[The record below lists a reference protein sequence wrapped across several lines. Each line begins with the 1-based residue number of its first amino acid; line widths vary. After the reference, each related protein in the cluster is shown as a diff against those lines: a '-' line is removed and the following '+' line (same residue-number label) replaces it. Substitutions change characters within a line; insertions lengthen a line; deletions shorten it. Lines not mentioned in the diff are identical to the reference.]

1 MTIAPARLRPLL
13 AALPLGVALLM
24 ATAAC
29 GGSDAATSAQSAA
42 PVSTESAAP
51 APAESAPAAP
61 AESVPAEPAAAA
73 PTESADSADSDV
85 KEITVTVAG
94 RKVTPPPGRIEVT
107 KGQTV
112 RITVTSDAADEA
124 HLHGYDKE
132 ADLKPGTP
140 ASIEFV
146 ADQTGLFEMETHGS
160 GLQLFQLV
168 VR

>member
-24 ATAAC
+24 ATSAC
-29 GGSDAATSAQSAA
+29 GGSDAAAPAQSAA

-61 AESVPAEPAAAA
+61 SESAAAA
-73 PTESADSADSDV
+73 PTDSAM

-132 ADLKPGTP
+132 ASLKPGTP

-146 ADQTGLFEMETHGS
+146 ADETGLFEMETHES

>member
-13 AALPLGVALLM
+13 AALPLGAALLM
-24 ATAAC
+24 ATSAC
-29 GGSDAATSAQSAA
+29 GGSDAAAPAQSAA
-42 PVSTESAAP
+42 AVSTESAPP
-51 APAESAPAAP
+51 APADSPPAAP
-61 AESVPAEPAAAA
+61 SESAAAA
-73 PTESADSADSDV
+73 PADSTV
-85 KEITVTVAG
+85 KEINVTIAG

-112 RITVTSDAADEA
+112 RITVTGDAADEA

-132 ADLKPGTP
+132 ASLKPGTP

-146 ADQTGLFEMETHGS
+146 ADETGLFEMETHGS

>member
-1 MTIAPARLRPLL
+1 MMIVPARLRPLL
-13 AALPLGVALLM
+13 AALPLGVVLLM
-24 ATAAC
+24 ATSAC
-29 GGSDAATSAQSAA
+29 GGSDAAAPAQSAA
-42 PVSTESAAP
+42 PAS
-51 APAESAPAAP
+51 AESAPAAP
-61 AESVPAEPAAAA
+61 AESAAAA
-73 PTESADSADSDV
+73 PADSAV
-85 KEITVTVAG
+85 KEITVTIAG
-94 RKVTPPPGRIEVT
+94 RTVTPPPGRIEVT

-112 RITVTSDAADEA
+112 RITVTGDAADEA

-132 ADLKPGTP
+132 AELQPGTP

>member
-1 MTIAPARLRPLL
+1 MTIVPARLRPLL
-13 AALPLGVALLM
+13 AALPLGAALLM
-24 ATAAC
+24 ATSAC
-29 GGSDAATSAQSAA
+29 GGSDAATPAQSAA
-42 PVSTESAAP
+42 PVSTEPAAPATTEPAPAAPSESAAA
-51 APAESAPAAP
+51 APAESA
-61 AESVPAEPAAAA
+61 
-73 PTESADSADSDV
+73 V

-132 ADLKPGTP
+132 AALQPGTP

-146 ADQTGLFEMETHGS
+146 ADQTGLFEMETHES

>member
-1 MTIAPARLRPLL
+1 MTFAPARLRPLL

-24 ATAAC
+24 ATSAC
-29 GGSDAATSAQSAA
+29 GGSDAADPTESAA

-51 APAESAPAAP
+51 APAESAPTA
-61 AESVPAEPAAAA
+61 PAEPA
-73 PTESADSADSDV
+73 V

-112 RITVTSDAADEA
+112 RITVTGDTADEA

-132 ADLKPGTP
+132 ASLKPGTP

-146 ADQTGLFEMETHGS
+146 ADETGLFEMETHES

>member
-1 MTIAPARLRPLL
+1 MTIAHARLRPLL
-13 AALPLGVALLM
+13 AAFPLGVALLM
-24 ATAAC
+24 ATSAC
-29 GGSDAATSAQSAA
+29 GGSDAAAPAQSAA

-51 APAESAPAAP
+51 APAESVPAAP
-61 AESVPAEPAAAA
+61 DASAAA
-73 PTESADSADSDV
+73 PADSAV
-85 KEITVTVAG
+85 KEITVTIAG

-112 RITVTSDAADEA
+112 RITVTSDTADEA

-132 ADLKPGTP
+132 AGLKPGTP

-146 ADQTGLFEMETHGS
+146 ANETGLFEMETHES

>member
-1 MTIAPARLRPLL
+1 MTIVPARLRPLL

-24 ATAAC
+24 ATSAC
-29 GGSDAATSAQSAA
+29 AGSDAAAPAQSAA
-42 PVSTESAAP
+42 PASTESAPA

-61 AESVPAEPAAAA
+61 SDPAAAA
-73 PTESADSADSDV
+73 PADPAV

-94 RKVTPPPGRIEVT
+94 RKVTPPPGRIEVA

-112 RITVTSDAADEA
+112 RITVTGDAADEA

-132 ADLKPGTP
+132 ADLKPGVP

-146 ADQTGLFEMETHGS
+146 ADQTGLFEMETHES

>member
-61 AESVPAEPAAAA
+61 SEPAAA

-85 KEITVTVAG
+85 KEITVTIAG

-146 ADQTGLFEMETHGS
+146 ADETGLFEMETHGS

>member
-1 MTIAPARLRPLL
+1 MTIAPVRLRPLL

-24 ATAAC
+24 ATSAC
-29 GGSDAATSAQSAA
+29 GGSDAAAPAQSAA
-42 PVSTESAAP
+42 PASAESAA
-51 APAESAPAAP
+51 APAGSA
-61 AESVPAEPAAAA
+61 
-73 PTESADSADSDV
+73 V
-85 KEITVTVAG
+85 KEITVTIAG
-94 RKVTPPPGRIEVT
+94 RTVTPPPGRIEVT

-112 RITVTSDAADEA
+112 RITVTGDAADEA

-132 ADLKPGTP
+132 AELQPGTP

-146 ADQTGLFEMETHGS
+146 ADQTGLFEMETHES

>member
-1 MTIAPARLRPLL
+1 MTFAPARLRPLL
-13 AALPLGVALLM
+13 AALPLGAALLM
-24 ATAAC
+24 ATSAC
-29 GGSDAATSAQSAA
+29 GGSNAAAPTQSAA
-42 PVSTESAAP
+42 QASTESTAPASTESTAP
-51 APAESAPAAP
+51 APAESASAVPSESAAAP
-61 AESVPAEPAAAA
+61 ADPA
-73 PTESADSADSDV
+73 V

-112 RITVTSDAADEA
+112 RITVTGDTADEA
-124 HLHGYDKE
+124 HLHGYDK
-132 ADLKPGTP
+132 AVSLQPGTP

-146 ADQTGLFEMETHGS
+146 ADQTGLFEMETHES

>member
-24 ATAAC
+24 AASAC
-29 GGSDAATSAQSAA
+29 GGSDAATPAQSAA
-42 PVSTESAAP
+42 PASTESAAP
-51 APAESAPAAP
+51 APAESAAQAP
-61 AESVPAEPAAAA
+61 AESAPPAAGESAAAA
-73 PTESADSADSDV
+73 PADPAV
-85 KEITVTVAG
+85 KEITVTIAG

-112 RITVTSDAADEA
+112 RITVTSDTADEA
-124 HLHGYDKE
+124 HLHGYDK
-132 ADLKPGTP
+132 AASLQPGTP

-146 ADQTGLFEMETHGS
+146 ADETGLFEMETHES
-160 GLQLFQLV
+160 GLQLFQLL

>member
-13 AALPLGVALLM
+13 AALPLGVALVM

-29 GGSDAATSAQSAA
+29 GGSDSAAPAQSAA

-61 AESVPAEPAAAA
+61 SEPAAAA
-73 PTESADSADSDV
+73 STDSADSADSAV
-85 KEITVTVAG
+85 KEITVAVAG

-112 RITVTSDAADEA
+112 RITITSDAADEA

-132 ADLKPGTP
+132 ASLKPGTP

-146 ADQTGLFEMETHGS
+146 ADETGLFEMETHES

>member
-24 ATAAC
+24 TTSAC
-29 GGSDAATSAQSAA
+29 GESNAATPAQSAA
-42 PVSTESAAP
+42 PASTESAA
-51 APAESAPAAP
+51 AASTES
-61 AESVPAEPAAAA
+61 AAAA
-73 PTESADSADSDV
+73 PADSAV
-85 KEITVTVAG
+85 KEITVTIAG
-94 RKVTPPPGRIEVT
+94 HKVTPPPGRIEVT
-107 KGQTV
+107 QGQTV

-132 ADLKPGTP
+132 AELAPDTP
-140 ASIEFV
+140 ATIEFV

>member
-13 AALPLGVALLM
+13 AAFPLGVALLM
-24 ATAAC
+24 ATSAC
-29 GGSDAATSAQSAA
+29 GGSDAATPAQSA
-42 PVSTESAAP
+42 VAAP
-51 APAESAPAAP
+51 A
-61 AESVPAEPAAAA
+61 
-73 PTESADSADSDV
+73 DSAV
-85 KEITVTVAG
+85 KAITVTIAG

-124 HLHGYDKE
+124 HLHGYDKK

-146 ADQTGLFEMETHGS
+146 ADQIGLFEMETHGS

>member
-13 AALPLGVALLM
+13 AALPLGAALLM
-24 ATAAC
+24 ATSAC
-29 GGSDAATSAQSAA
+29 GESDAAAPAQSAA
-42 PVSTESAAP
+42 AASTESAPP
-51 APAESAPAAP
+51 APADSPPAAP
-61 AESVPAEPAAAA
+61 GESAVAVP
-73 PTESADSADSDV
+73 ADSAV
-85 KEITVTVAG
+85 KEITVTIAG

-112 RITVTSDAADEA
+112 RITVTGDAADEA

-132 ADLKPGTP
+132 ASLKPGTP

-146 ADQTGLFEMETHGS
+146 ADETGLFEMETHES

>member
-13 AALPLGVALLM
+13 AALPLGVAISR
-24 ATAAC
+24 ATSAC
-29 GGSDAATSAQSAA
+29 GGSDAAAPAQSAA
-42 PVSTESAAP
+42 PVSADPATAAP
-51 APAESAPAAP
+51 VESAPAAP
-61 AESVPAEPAAAA
+61 SESAAA
-73 PTESADSADSDV
+73 PADSAV
-85 KEITVTVAG
+85 KEITVTITG
-94 RKVTPPPGRIEVT
+94 RKVTPPPGRIEVA

-112 RITVTSDAADEA
+112 RITVTGDAADEA

-132 ADLKPGTP
+132 AELQPGTP

-146 ADQTGLFEMETHGS
+146 ADETGLFEMETHES

>member
-1 MTIAPARLRPLL
+1 MTIAPARLRRLL
-13 AALPLGVALLM
+13 AVLPLGVALLM
-24 ATAAC
+24 ATSAC
-29 GGSDAATSAQSAA
+29 GGSDAATPAQ
-42 PVSTESAAP
+42 SAAP

-61 AESVPAEPAAAA
+61 AESAPAESAPADPAAAA
-73 PTESADSADSDV
+73 SGDSAV
-85 KEITVTVAG
+85 KEITVTVTG
-94 RKVTPPPGRIEVT
+94 RKVTPPPGRIEVS

-132 ADLKPGTP
+132 ASLKPGTP

-146 ADQTGLFEMETHGS
+146 ADETGLFEMETHES

>member
-1 MTIAPARLRPLL
+1 M
-13 AALPLGVALLM
+13 
-24 ATAAC
+24 
-29 GGSDAATSAQSAA
+29 
-42 PVSTESAAP
+42 
-51 APAESAPAAP
+51 
-61 AESVPAEPAAAA
+61 
-73 PTESADSADSDV
+73 

-112 RITVTSDAADEA
+112 RITVTSDVADEA

-132 ADLKPGTP
+132 ASLQPGTP

-146 ADQTGLFEMETHGS
+146 ADETGLFEMETHES